1 MTIKDFTLEEKFD
14 LFKNVPLPVQEEIKK
29 SGMLMYYPKGKMI
42 FSKNEPLNYL
52 YLIVNGNIHINKE
65 DLEGKEQIV
74 SILKDGDF
82 FPHIGLFDKT
92 ATPGIAY
99 AVEESYILLVPIQSF
114 QSIALN
120 YPVILM
126 EYSKVLSQKII
137 ELQSRLEEKA
147 FFSAF
152 QQVVRRLLFLI
163 EQHGKPVANNKFEL
177 TISLTHEELSNLVGT
192 TRETVS
198 RSITKLKKEKA
209 LEIINGSWILNP
221 SVLKRLL

>member
-1 MTIKDFTLEEKFD
+1 MTIKDFILEEKFG
-14 LFKNVPLPVQEEIKK
+14 LFKNVPLSVQEEIKK
-29 SGMLMYYPKGKMI
+29 SGMLIYYPKGKMI

-52 YLIVNGNIHINKE
+52 YLIVKGNIHINKE

-74 SILKDGDF
+74 SILKGGDF
-82 FPHIGLFDKT
+82 FPHIGLFDRT

-99 AVEESYILLVPIQSF
+99 AMEESHVLLVPIQFF
-114 QSIALN
+114 QTVALN

-126 EYSKVLSQKII
+126 EYSRVLSQKII

-147 FFSAF
+147 FFPAF
-152 QQVVRRLLFLI
+152 QQVVRRLLFLV
-163 EQHGKPVANNKFEL
+163 EQYGRPVANDKFEL

-198 RSITKLKKEKA
+198 RTITKLKKEKA
-209 LEIINGSWILNP
+209 LEIINGNWILN
-221 SVLKRLL
+221 SSILKKLL